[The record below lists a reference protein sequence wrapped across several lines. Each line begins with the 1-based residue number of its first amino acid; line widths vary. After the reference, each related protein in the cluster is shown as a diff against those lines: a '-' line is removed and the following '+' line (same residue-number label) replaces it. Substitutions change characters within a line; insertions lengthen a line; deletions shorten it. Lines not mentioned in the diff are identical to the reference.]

1 MIIEGKYYQNSQG
14 MTINSKDSYLC
25 LTEYIWYY
33 LITHKQEV
41 YDCGSGTAQRAI
53 VMDRFLDI
61 LLPLPTTGIQQQ
73 LTKTCHN
80 ILQNALTML
89 AEIRYMEIL
98 KNKNIQSVM

>member
-1 MIIEGKYYQNSQG
+1 
-14 MTINSKDSYLC
+14 
-25 LTEYIWYY
+25 